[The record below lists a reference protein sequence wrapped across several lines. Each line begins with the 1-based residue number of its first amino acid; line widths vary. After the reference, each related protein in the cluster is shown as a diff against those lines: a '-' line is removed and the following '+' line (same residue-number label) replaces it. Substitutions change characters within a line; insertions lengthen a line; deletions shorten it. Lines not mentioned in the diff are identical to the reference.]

1 MGEAVLFPSFQS
13 CWQHSVLYAIG
24 RRSSVFCKP
33 STKGALSSLVHGLS
47 QHGSFPPQSEESTES
62 PSKAN
67 VAVLCNV
74 NPGSDILSTLPYS
87 SGYKHYR
94 FHPCSR
100 GLDYTRV
107 GVPGGGNN
115 WE

>member
-1 MGEAVLFPSFQS
+1 MGGVYFQAFRVLGSIQFFMLLDEGPQFLASRPPR
-13 CWQHSVLYAIG
+13 A
-24 RRSSVFCKP
+24 P
-33 STKGALSSLVHGLS
+33 LSSLVHGLS
-47 QHGSFPPQSEESTES
+47 QHGSFPPQSEESMES
-62 PSKAN
+62 PSKAD
-67 VAVLCNV
+67 VAVFCNV